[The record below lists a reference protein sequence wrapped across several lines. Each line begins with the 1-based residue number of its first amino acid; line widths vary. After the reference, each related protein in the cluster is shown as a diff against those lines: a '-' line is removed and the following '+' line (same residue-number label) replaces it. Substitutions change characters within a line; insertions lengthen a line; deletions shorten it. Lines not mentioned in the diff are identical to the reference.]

1 MQFED
6 LMDGLD
12 HLLNGSRQ
20 AIRIV
25 HNTQADT
32 VCIYCI
38 SERNAVPSAALM
50 MQTKKIGPG

>member
-1 MQFED
+1 MRFED

-25 HNTQADT
+25 RNTQADT
-32 VCIYCI
+32 VYV
-38 SERNAVPSAALM
+38 STV
-50 MQTKKIGPG
+50 